1 MVLPRNAARELR
13 HCLLRRYLGH
23 VAFFTDKM
31 KLILLE
37 RLADGPTDGKPY
49 VCDKKIAS
57 EATNVL
63 GDLVHPFF
71 VLAKVLIQFELLVSS
86 APLSLFDKKSQIH
99 FFKPKF
105 KN

>member
-1 MVLPRNAARELR
+1 MVLPCA
-13 HCLLRRYLGH
+13 
-23 VAFFTDKM
+23 
-31 KLILLE
+31 E
-37 RLADGPTDGKPY
+37 RCVIALPTAGKPY
-49 VCDKKIAS
+49 LRDKKIAS

-99 FFKPKF
+99 FLNQNFKEIK
-105 KN
+105 K